1 MVIWNNVNLRDKGII
16 VEKEPT
22 LSKGKKNIEIIEV
35 EGKSGFYTIDKGT
48 YQSFL
53 VSVECHFDPDNVDI
67 DDIKTFLDGVGTLSF
82 DGNREYVAVIQNSIS
97 FEKVLRFKSFLIVSL
112 CNPYCEDK
120 NYTETTITNTPT
132 TLNIADATFEMYPE
146 LEITA
151 TGNISVTFNNKTFN
165 INNANG
171 TYILDSKLKVITLN
185 NQNASSSMQYDFP
198 VLQPGENTIS
208 YIGNITNFK
217 IKYKKAYL

>member
-1 MVIWNNVNLRDKGII
+1 MVIWNNVDLRNKGII

-22 LSKGKKNIEIIEV
+22 ISKGKKNVDIIEV

-53 VSVECHFDPDNVDI
+53 VSVECHFDPSNADI

-97 FEKVLRFKSFLIVSL
+97 FEKVIRFKSFLIEFL
-112 CNPYCEDK
+112 CNPYCEAK
-120 NYTETTITNTPT
+120 NYTETTITSSPT
-132 TLNIADATFEMYPE
+132 TINIPDATFEMYPE

-151 TGNISVTFNNKTFN
+151 TGNISITFNNKTFN
-165 INNANG
+165 INEADG
-171 TYILDSKLKVITLN
+171 TYYLDSKLQVITHNNLN
-185 NQNASSSMQYDFP
+185 AASSMQYDFP
-198 VLQPGENTIS
+198 KLHPGENTIS

-217 IKYKKAYL
+217 LKYKKAYL

>member
-16 VEKEPT
+16 VEKEP
-22 LSKGKKNIEIIEV
+22 SIHKGKKNIDIIEV

-53 VSVECHFDPDNVDI
+53 VSVECHFDPSNVDI

-82 DGNREYVAVIQNSIS
+82 DGNREYIAVIQNSIS
-97 FEKVLRFKSFLIVSL
+97 FEKIIRFKSFLIEFL

-120 NYTETTITNTPT
+120 NYSEETVTASPTTI
-132 TLNIADATFEMYPE
+132 NISDATFEMFPE

-151 TGNISVTFNNKTFN
+151 TGNISITFNNKTFN
-165 INNANG
+165 INDADG
-171 TYILDSKLKVITLN
+171 TYYLDSKLQVITHNNLN
-185 NQNASSSMQYDFP
+185 AASSMQYDFP
-198 VLQPGENTIS
+198 KLYPGENTIS

>member
-22 LSKGKKNIEIIEV
+22 ISKGKKNIDIIEV

-53 VSVECHFDPDNVDI
+53 VSVECHFDPSNADI

-82 DGNREYVAVIQNSIS
+82 DGNREYIAVIQNSIS
-97 FEKVLRFKSFLIVSL
+97 FEKVIRFKSFLIEFL

-120 NYTETTITNTPT
+120 NYTETTITSSPT
-132 TLNIADATFEMYPE
+132 TINIPDATFEMYPE

-151 TGNISVTFNNKTFN
+151 TGNISKTFN
-165 INNANG
+165 INDADG
-171 TYILDSKLKVITLN
+171 TYYLDSKLQVITHNNLN
-185 NQNASSSMQYDFP
+185 AASSMQYDFP
-198 VLQPGENTIS
+198 KLQPGENTIS